1 MPKVWMISS
10 GIPQFRQS
18 DGSYKVV
25 AKASDHE
32 NVDGR
37 YEAQIFYYD
46 AQGQRKF
53 VQKSFAE
60 YSTGKPNVPDRQI
73 FQLM

>member
-1 MPKVWMISS
+1 MISS
-10 GIPQFRQS
+10 GIPRFVSQML
-18 DGSYKVV
+18 YKVV

-37 YEAQIFYYD
+37 YVAQIFYYD
-46 AQGQRKF
+46 AGPTPICSKA
-53 VQKSFAE
+53 FAE
-60 YSTGKPNVPDRQI
+60 YSTGAKHYQYRQV

>member
-1 MPKVWMISS
+1 MDDIKWYTPV
-10 GIPQFRQS
+10 RQS

-25 AKASDHE
+25 AKAIDHE

-53 VQKSFAE
+53 VQKPLRNIQQVNQT
-60 YSTGKPNVPDRQI
+60 YQYRQI